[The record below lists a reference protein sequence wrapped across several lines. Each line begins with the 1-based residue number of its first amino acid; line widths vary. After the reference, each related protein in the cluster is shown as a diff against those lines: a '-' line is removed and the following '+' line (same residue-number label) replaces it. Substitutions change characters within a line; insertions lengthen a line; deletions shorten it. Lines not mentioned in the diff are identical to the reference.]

1 MLISRLLSQE
11 TRRESAP
18 SGTESRPSSARQ
30 TICRQTATR
39 SLRSGSSRRASS
51 AVSGPLLHQNVVKI
65 EDQLVGAVLALAQ
78 LHVADDKLH
87 AAAVMVFVDLE
98 MERRVH
104 RAARD
109 KAQPTGARSEPDG
122 TQPRPVLGEARAHM
136 AVARKAA

>member
-30 TICRQTATR
+30 TICRHTATR
-39 SLRSGSSRRASS
+39 SLRSGEQPPRLERGQRT
-51 AVSGPLLHQNVVKI
+51 VLHQNVVKI
-65 EDQLVGAVLALAQ
+65 ENQLVGAVLALAQ

-109 KAQPTGARSEPDG
+109 KA
-122 TQPRPVLGEARAHM
+122 
-136 AVARKAA
+136 